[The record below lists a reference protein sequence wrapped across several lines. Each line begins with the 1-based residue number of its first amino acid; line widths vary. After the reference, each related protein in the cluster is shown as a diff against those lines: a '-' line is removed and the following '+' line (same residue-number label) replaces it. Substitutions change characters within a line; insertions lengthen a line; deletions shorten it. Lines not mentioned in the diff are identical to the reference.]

1 MLIIC
6 YSKIGSLLMC
16 IDINCA
22 YVLIRHH
29 SFSSEKN
36 SFLVRTGGCVSRAA
50 NDGNRVF
57 SLSLVFASN
66 FSLLWLYFPDCIF
79 PHGNH
84 LDMARSLLLSY
95 LWGNPTGNKMHIP
108 FQKNSHRL
116 LPLHLIG
123 QGWNSRLS
131 LMITLAISLVM
142 LWSYRQNVEC
152 RCILPKGN
160 LGFYFYFSSP

>member
-1 MLIIC
+1 M
-6 YSKIGSLLMC
+6 K
-16 IDINCA
+16 
-22 YVLIRHH
+22 RTP
-29 SFSSEKN
+29 FSYAQVGVYPE
-36 SFLVRTGGCVSRAA
+36 LQMMATGY
-50 NDGNRVF
+50 

-95 LWGNPTGNKMHIP
+95 LWGNPAGNKMHIP

-116 LPLHLIG
+116 LLLHLIG

-142 LWSYRQNVEC
+142 LWSYRQNIEWG
-152 RCILPKGN
+152 CILPKGN
-160 LGFYFYFSSP
+160 LFFFIFIFPPHKKVMDADDAKQTNK